1 MRFIVDAQLP
11 RRLARHLHDRGHD
24 AIHTLDLPLRNATPD
39 HEILRIAASDNRVVV
54 SKDKDFRD
62 LHLLRRAPRR
72 LLTVATG
79 NISNNDLLG
88 LFDAHLDSIESAF
101 ADADL
106 IELTQAELVVHLR
119 DADRD

>member
-1 MRFIVDAQLP
+1 M
-11 RRLARHLHDRGHD
+11 
-24 AIHTLDLPLRNATPD
+24 
-39 HEILRIAASDNRVVV
+39 
-54 SKDKDFRD
+54 
-62 LHLLRRAPRR
+62 
-72 LLTVATG
+72 ATG